1 MGALLNMYTQINKS
15 KFEILF
21 NSIEKKIAEI
31 INNYHLTPFAAKE
44 INSYLSSE
52 LKIRGRTFLNDM
64 LFDLNEK
71 TLDEVFSG
79 DFEKQNK
86 FIELNLRKEIID
98 KFAFNP
104 SNSFEYSRLSKKIR
118 ALIVGG
124 ATFVTGTLLMSQITP
139 VSDADTEL
147 LSKINPISMTAIIA
161 FSLGAALVDSL
172 FIEPLFNSNKFK
184 TALSLYLLQTKK
196 DFLAWFDEIELYYN
210 NRVSE
215 IIKNL

>member
-1 MGALLNMYTQINKS
+1 MYTQINKS
-15 KFEILF
+15 KFEVLF
-21 NSIEKKIAEI
+21 DSIEKKIVEI

-86 FIELNLRKEIID
+86 FIELNLKKEIVD
-98 KFAFNP
+98 KFSFKP
-104 SNSFEYSRLSKKIR
+104 SYSFDYRRLPKKIR

-124 ATFVTGTLLMSQITP
+124 TTFVTGSLLISQISP
-139 VSDADTEL
+139 VSDTGTEL
-147 LSKINPISMTAIIA
+147 LSKINPISLTAIVA
-161 FSLGAALVDSL
+161 FSLGITLVDSY
-172 FIEPLFNSNKFK
+172 FIEPSLNRNKFK
-184 TALSLYLLQTKK
+184 TALSLYLIKTKN

-210 NRVSE
+210 RRVAE
-215 IIKNL
+215 IKGNI